1 MTFTKHDDNL
11 CFFRCLAWHE
21 SQTEVGLEA
30 LTHQK
35 FQQWVEYTPVKL
47 GIKFLGVNLVDIP
60 DLENCFQMN
69 INVFQLLE
77 NQTVITHYKSLSNFE
92 GTMYLDLQEHHLSYV
107 KDIDVYA
114 KRFQCQRCDRL
125 FNRYFN
131 LKQHYRTCS
140 SVTTINFPGGFHKVH
155 QTVFEELEK
164 YGIRVPKRDRI
175 FPHFIT
181 YDFESVLKKLDRD
194 PSNKLV
200 WEEKHVPISVGV
212 GSNVEGFEDGV
223 CYIDHDLDALLSQ
236 MLERMHTIAHKVK
249 RIQKEKFSWV
259 YLRLEHMINSFKEPV
274 QAPVLQ
280 KTTSSSCSSSNGGAC
295 GTFEENACEVDDYE
309 PPSKKFAKRVNMPN
323 SFDGMIARL
332 RETDELRTEFHRFS
346 SDESDSELEEDEE
359 DILDDDNR
367 ASNQRAERV
376 SDPRAKF
383 RQTML
388 KKIQSLQG
396 RFDDYCSCVPV
407 LGFNSSKYDLN
418 LVKSKLCQHLELAN
432 RDTRSFTVKRN
443 NSYLTICT
451 LSLKFLD
458 ISHYI
463 APGYSYAQFL
473 KSYKAQEKKSFFCYQ
488 YLTDPAV
495 LEETRL
501 PPYEA
506 FYSEL
511 KQCNVLE
518 QEMIC
523 WRKKYNVSLKTQDL
537 ENHLYQKR
545 SQDTTLPY
553 LDRSLK
559 QICLLCSRSC
569 CVCLEKQP
577 LSGFQNYMDLKRLW
591 KECNMQT
598 VRDFLVY
605 YNLKD
610 IDPFTEAV
618 SNLQK
623 FYFENDIDLF
633 KDTISVPGAARQML
647 FRSKDAH
654 FALFDHKNEDLYR
667 KIKQNICGGPSIVFT
682 RSMKVGQRMKSG
694 EETCAKIFGFD
705 ANALYPYCLQK
716 QMPCGAFVRHRESEG
731 YKPEVQ
737 SKYLDMYIW
746 MDKLSEIQNIKILHK
761 LNSGKEHYIMGFF
774 VDGVHNRDLYEYHGC
789 YFHGCPT
796 CTEKLK
802 HKKSDKWVNVQNA
815 RYARTELR
823 KEYLESLGYKVH
835 EIWECEFKSQ
845 FLESTEAI

>member
-1 MTFTKHDDNL
+1 MHRHRPTSEWEPVYITNIQIVISLLNYVLGRKIDIPKHVKDSKSIVSFTEHDDNL

-21 SQTEVGLEA
+21 SQTRVGLEV

-35 FQQWVEYTPVKL
+35 FQQCVEYTPVKL
-47 GIKFLGVNLVDIP
+47 GVKFLGVNLLDIP

-107 KDIDVYA
+107 KDVNVYA

-125 FNRYFN
+125 FNQYFN
-131 LKQHYRTCS
+131 LKRHYRTCS
-140 SVTTINFPGGFHKVH
+140 NVTTLNFPGGFHKVH

-164 YGIRVPKRDRI
+164 YGIRVAKRDRI
-175 FPHFIT
+175 FLHFIT

-223 CYIDHDLDALLSQ
+223 CYVDYDLDALLSQ
-236 MLERMHTIAHKVK
+236 MLERMHTIAQKVK

-259 YLRLEHMINSFKEPV
+259 YLRLEHLINSFKEPI
-274 QAPVLQ
+274 QAPVLHQ
-280 KTTSSSCSSSNGGAC
+280 TTSSSSSCSPSNAGGAC

-332 RETDELRTEFHRFS
+332 RETDELRTEFHRFIVPMKVTVNWKKTKKTS
-346 SDESDSELEEDEE
+346 SMMTMRHQTKGQNEYPIRGQNLEK
-359 DILDDDNR
+359 
-367 ASNQRAERV
+367 QC
-376 SDPRAKF
+376 
-383 RQTML
+383 
-388 KKIQSLQG
+388 LQG

-418 LVKSKLCQHLELAN
+418 LVKSKLCKHLELTN
-432 RDTRSFTVKRN
+432 LDTRSFTVKRN

-451 LSLKFLD
+451 PSLKFLD

-506 FYSEL
+506 FYSKL

-523 WRKKYNVSLKTQDL
+523 WQKKHNVSF
-537 ENHLYQKR
+537 LYQKR
-545 SQDTTLPY
+545 SRDTTSPY
-553 LDRSLK
+553 LDRCLK
-559 QICLLCSRSC
+559 QICPLCSRSC
-569 CVCLEKQP
+569 CACRDKQP

-598 VRDFLVY
+598 VKDFFVY

-623 FYFENDIDLF
+623 FYFENEIDLF
-633 KDTISVPGAARQML
+633 KDTISVPGAARQLL
-647 FRSKDAH
+647 FRSKDAN
-654 FALFDHKNEDLYR
+654 FALFNHQNEDLYR

-682 RSMKVGQRMKSG
+682 TSMKVGQRMKSG
-694 EETCAKIFGFD
+694 EETCAKILGFD

-716 QMPCGAFVRHRESEG
+716 EMPCGA
-731 YKPEVQ
+731 
-737 SKYLDMYIW
+737 
-746 MDKLSEIQNIKILHK
+746 
-761 LNSGKEHYIMGFF
+761 
-774 VDGVHNRDLYEYHGC
+774 
-789 YFHGCPT
+789 
-796 CTEKLK
+796 
-802 HKKSDKWVNVQNA
+802 
-815 RYARTELR
+815 
-823 KEYLESLGYKVH
+823 
-835 EIWECEFKSQ
+835 
-845 FLESTEAI
+845 